1 MQTVA
6 VAGASLSSLSLG
18 EGPAVVLLHGLAL
31 GNMASWYSRFAL
43 PLARHRQVLLYDQRG
58 HGESSCS
65 RDGYD
70 LATQVD
76 DLEHVL
82 AHYGIAR
89 VALAGHSMGALI
101 ALAFACRHPER
112 VERLCLLDAPWPA
125 ARWIAPSLCMEATPQ
140 ALTQVLAAGLDL
152 PPGRRRERLR
162 ARLQALLQETSLV
175 AAVQAMHGDE
185 MLGFARLHMPLR
197 LLYGR
202 HSPCRAAAD
211 SLLTQLPAAQ
221 LFEIEAGHYLLE
233 EAPAQVAVQLQDFF
247 APDALEMHDGS

>member
-6 VAGASLSSLSLG
+6 VAGASLSTLSLG
-18 EGPAVVLLHGLAL
+18 EGPAVALLHGLAL
-31 GNMASWYSRFAL
+31 GNMASWYSRIAL
-43 PLARHRQVLLYDQRG
+43 PLAQRRQVLLYDQRG
-58 HGESSCS
+58 HGDSSRS
-65 RDGYD
+65 QSGYD

-101 ALAFACRHPER
+101 ALAFACRHPQR

-125 ARWIAPSLCMEATPQ
+125 ARWIAPSLHTDVQ
-140 ALTQVLAAGLDL
+140 AADLARVLDAGLSL
-152 PPGRRRERLR
+152 PPGRRRERLY

-175 AAVQAMHGDE
+175 AAVQAMHGE
-185 MLGFARLHMPLR
+185 EAACFPRLHMPLR

-202 HSPCRAAAD
+202 RSPCRAAAD
-211 SLLTQLPAAQ
+211 SLLAHLPAAQ
-221 LFEIEAGHYLLE
+221 LVEVEGGHYLLE
-233 EAPAQVAVQLQDFF
+233 EAPAEVEAQLQDFL
-247 APDALEMHDGS
+247 AAEAKDGS